1 MQQERCQ
8 SVNSTVPPRPV
19 RLVSVIRKRLLG
31 PALAIVVSG
40 CGSHSGAP
48 QSFAG
53 LVRVSS
59 LSPFPSDCVVGGQG
73 GTNFRNAEVEPFL
86 AVDPKNSRH
95 LVGVWQQDRWSNGG
109 SNGLGSAVSLDG
121 GNTWT
126 TGFAHF
132 TNCSGGNAANR
143 ATFQRASDPWV
154 TFGADG
160 TPHHIGFSFDNTSA
174 HSAMLA
180 VRSLDGG
187 RTWTEPVFL
196 TEENNPDV
204 AIDKESITADPF
216 DAKKV
221 YAVWD
226 RLAGL
231 SMPNSPN
238 QTGPAYFTR
247 TTDGGATWE
256 AARVIYDPG
265 LNAQTIANQI
275 VVLPDGT
282 LVNMMTIV
290 TQLDQ
295 QSSPARAAVLRSAD
309 KGGTWSAPIDVAQEI
324 SQGVTDPKV
333 TGTFLRTGDIV
344 PEIAVDP
351 VSGALYVVWEDSRLS
366 SNGTHDGIVLSKSI
380 NGGNTWSPPARVNG
394 APATQA
400 FTPSI
405 AVAQGK
411 VGVTYYDLRNDNPG
425 DNTRLLATAWLAVS
439 SDGGATWTE
448 SAVGGPF
455 DMHSAARTVQGYFVG
470 DYQGLV
476 ASGANFIP
484 FLVLTNYGDSSN
496 RSDVFARPL
505 AAAAAVELSSPA
517 FTESSFV
524 PARVRRGPH
533 RIF

>member
-1 MQQERCQ
+1 
-8 SVNSTVPPRPV
+8 
-19 RLVSVIRKRLLG
+19 VIKKWLLG

-40 CGSHSGAP
+40 CGGHPGAP

-53 LVRVSS
+53 LVRVSGQ
-59 LSPFPSDCVVGGQG
+59 SPFPTDCVAAGQG
-73 GTNFRNAEVEPFL
+73 GINFRNAEVEPFL
-86 AVDPKNSRH
+86 AVDPKDPKH
-95 LVGVWQQDRWSNGG
+95 LVGVYQQDRWSNGG
-109 SNGLGSAVSLDG
+109 SNGLGSAVSFDG

-132 TNCSGGNAANR
+132 TLCSGGSTANG
-143 ATFQRASDPWV
+143 ANFQRASDPWV

-160 TPHHIGFSFDNTSA
+160 IPHQIAFGFNNTSA
-174 HSAMLA
+174 RQAMMA

-187 RTWTEPVFL
+187 RTWTDPPVIL
-196 TEENNPDV
+196 ALENDPDV
-204 AIDKESITADPF
+204 GIDKESITADPL

-231 SMPNSPN
+231 SMPGSPN

-247 TTDGGATWE
+247 TTDGGASWE
-256 AARVIYDPG
+256 AAKVIYDPG

-282 LVNMMTIV
+282 LINLMSII

-295 QSSPARAAVLRSAD
+295 QIQPARAAVLRSTD
-309 KGGTWSAPIDVAQEI
+309 KGGTWTAPIDIAQEI
-324 SQGVTDPKV
+324 SQGVSDPKAA
-333 TGTFLRTGDIV
+333 GTFLRTGDIV

-366 SNGTHDGIVLSKSI
+366 SNGAHDGIVLSKSI
-380 NGGNTWSPPARVNG
+380 DGGNHWSALVRVNG
-394 APATQA
+394 APASQA

-411 VGVTYYDLRNDNPG
+411 IGVTYYDLRNDNPG
-425 DNTRLLATAWLAVS
+425 DNSRLLATAWLAIS
-439 SDGGATWTE
+439 SDGGISWTE

-455 DMHSAARTVQGYFVG
+455 DIHSAARTVQGYFVG
-470 DYQGLV
+470 DYEGLV

-484 FLVLTNYGDSSN
+484 FLVLTNNGDTSN
-496 RSDVFARPL
+496 RSDVFAHPPAAPG
-505 AAAAAVELSSPA
+505 AAALSSFASAENGFAAPL
-517 FTESSFV
+517 
-524 PARVRRGPH
+524 RVRRGPH

>member
-1 MQQERCQ
+1 MTRA
-8 SVNSTVPPRPV
+8 
-19 RLVSVIRKRLLG
+19 RLLG
-31 PALAIVVSG
+31 PALAVVLAG
-40 CGSHSGAP
+40 CGSHPDAP

-53 LVRVSS
+53 LVRVSG
-59 LSPFPSDCVVGGQG
+59 LSPFPSDCVAAGQG
-73 GTNFRNAEVEPFL
+73 GINFRNAEVEPFL
-86 AVDPKNSRH
+86 AIDPKDPKH
-95 LVGVWQQDRWSNGG
+95 LVGVYQQDRWSNGG
-109 SNGLGSAVSLDG
+109 ANGLGSAVSFDG

-132 TNCSGGNAANR
+132 TLCSGGNAANR

-160 TPHHIGFSFDNTSA
+160 TPHQIGFAFNNTSA
-174 HSAMLA
+174 RQAMLA

-196 TEENNPDV
+196 TEENDPDV
-204 AIDKESITADPF
+204 GIDKESITADPL
-216 DAKKV
+216 DANKV

-226 RLAGL
+226 RLTGQ
-231 SMPNSPN
+231 STPTSPN

-247 TTDGGATWE
+247 TTDGGKNWE
-256 AARVIYDPG
+256 AAQVFYDPG
-265 LNAQTIANQI
+265 LNAQTIGNQI

-282 LVNMMTIV
+282 LINLMTII

-295 QSSPARAAVLRSAD
+295 RNSPARAAVVRSTD
-309 KGGTWSAPIDVAQEI
+309 KGATWTGPIDIAAEV
-324 SQGVTDPKV
+324 SQGVSDPKAA
-333 TGTFLRTGDIV
+333 GTFLRTGDIV

-351 VSGALYVVWEDSRLS
+351 VSGALYVVWEDSRLTS
-366 SNGTHDGIVLSKSI
+366 GARDGIVLSSSTD
-380 NGGNTWSPPARVNG
+380 GGTTWSAPVRVNG
-394 APATQA
+394 APASQA

-405 AVAQGK
+405 AAAQGK

-425 DNTRLLATAWLAVS
+425 DGTRLLATAWLAIS
-439 SDGGATWTE
+439 SDGGMSWTE

-470 DYQGLV
+470 DYEGLA

-484 FLVLTNYGDSSN
+484 FMVLTNDGNTSN

-505 AAAAAVELSSPA
+505 AAPGAVELSPLVSA
-517 FTESSFV
+517 ERGFAA
-524 PARVRRGPH
+524 PARARRGAH